1 MKGSAHQ
8 GREEQARL
16 KEKTAREEVEVEEN
30 KAIVELFS
38 T

>member
-16 KEKTAREEVEVEEN
+16 KEKTAREEVEEN